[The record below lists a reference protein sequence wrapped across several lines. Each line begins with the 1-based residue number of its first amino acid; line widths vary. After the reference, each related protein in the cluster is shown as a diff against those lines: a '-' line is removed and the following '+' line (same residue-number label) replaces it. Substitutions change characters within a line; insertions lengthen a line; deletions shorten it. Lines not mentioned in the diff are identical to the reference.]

1 MNSEKIYQIALTLV
15 PKVGDVAAKKLIAY
29 CGSAEI
35 VFKESRKNLMM
46 IPGIGS
52 VMANSIVSQDL
63 LSAAEFEMRFMEQ
76 NRVKPIFF
84 MDDDYPFRL
93 KQCVDSPIMLY
104 VKGDAV
110 NLNAKRIISVVGTRK
125 ATDYGKGITET
136 IIEGLSCLDDLLVVS
151 GLAYGIDVAAHK
163 ASLKHNIPTIGV
175 LAHGLDKIYPSMHY
189 QISREMQERGA
200 LLSDF
205 TSGTNPD
212 RENFPKRNRII
223 AGLSDATLVVEAR
236 KKGGALI
243 TADIANSYSRDV
255 FAVPG
260 RVGDINSEGCNNLI
274 RRNQAALVQSA
285 EDICYLM
292 GWDAESQKNDTKQV
306 ELFVDLSKD
315 EEELIGILSSKEK
328 VTIDLIAMQAKLAIP
343 KIMHLLLQLE
353 LKGLVR
359 ALPGNQYAKA

>member
-1 MNSEKIYQIALTLV
+1 
-15 PKVGDVAAKKLIAY
+15 
-29 CGSAEI
+29 
-35 VFKESRKNLMM
+35 
-46 IPGIGS
+46 
-52 VMANSIVSQDL
+52 
-63 LSAAEFEMRFMEQ
+63 
-76 NRVKPIFF
+76 

-104 VKGDAV
+104 AKGNAV

-125 ATDYGKGITET
+125 ATDYGKRITET

-151 GLAYGIDVAAHK
+151 GLAYEIDVVAHK
-163 ASLKHNIPTIGV
+163 ASLKYNVPTIGV
-175 LAHGLDKIYPSMHY
+175 LAHGLDRIYPTMHY
-189 QISREMQERGA
+189 QISREMQEKGA

-212 RENFPKRNRII
+212 RDNFPKRNRII

-255 FAVPG
+255 FAVPS
-260 RVGDINSEGCNNLI
+260 RLGDQNSEGCNNLI

-292 GWDAESQKNDTKQV
+292 GWDADSQKNDTKQV

-328 VTIDLIAMQAKLAIP
+328 VSIDLIAMQAKLSIP
-343 KIMHLLLQLE
+343 KIMQLLLQLE

-359 ALPGNQYAKA
+359 ALPGNQYTMA

>member
-1 MNSEKIYQIALTLV
+1 MSSEKIYQIALTLV

-29 CGSAEI
+29 CGSAEA
-35 VFKESRKNLMM
+35 VFKEPRKNLMM
-46 IPGIGS
+46 IPGIGA

-63 LSAAEFEMRFMEQ
+63 LSAAEFELRFMEQ
-76 NRVKPIFF
+76 NRVKPVYF

-93 KQCVDSPIMLY
+93 KQCVDSPIVLY
-104 VKGDAV
+104 VKGAAV
-110 NLNAKRIISVVGTRK
+110 NLNSKRIISVVGTRK
-125 ATDYGKGITET
+125 ATDYGRQITENVVQ
-136 IIEGLSCLDDLLVVS
+136 GLSCLDDVLVVS

-163 ASLKHNIPTIGV
+163 ACLKYNIPTLGV
-175 LAHGLDKIYPSMHY
+175 LAHGLDRIYPSMHDK
-189 QISREMQERGA
+189 ISKEMQENGA
-200 LLSDF
+200 LVSDF
-205 TSGTNPD
+205 ISGTSPE

-260 RVGDINSEGCNNLI
+260 RVGDENSEGCNNLI
-274 RRNQAALVQSA
+274 RRNQAALIQSTD
-285 EDICYLM
+285 DICYLM
-292 GWDAESQKNDTKQV
+292 GWDAEPEKNDTKQV
-306 ELFVDLSKD
+306 ELFIDLNKE

-328 VTIDLIAMQAKLAIP
+328 LTIDLIAMQAKLTIP
-343 KIMHLLLQLE
+343 KIMQLLLQLE

-359 ALPGNQYAKA
+359 ALPGNQYSRF